1 MQLGE
6 GPEVNPNLT
15 KEFTLSSTPETLP
28 PSALPLFTVA
38 DAAKA
43 FGVTPNYFYE
53 RIRDGR
59 VATVDIGT
67 ELKPKLRIRNDTLQ
81 KLIE

>member
-1 MQLGE
+1 M
-6 GPEVNPNLT
+6 
-15 KEFTLSSTPETLP
+15 STSTDALP
-28 PSALPLFTVA
+28 DSALPLFTVR
-38 DAAKA
+38 DAAKQ

-59 VATVDIGT
+59 VTTVNIGT

-81 KLIE
+81 KLIESQTTHAVSDAA

>member
-1 MQLGE
+1 M
-6 GPEVNPNLT
+6 
-15 KEFTLSSTPETLP
+15 STSAVKLP
-28 PSALPLFTVA
+28 ASALPLFTVA
-38 DAAKA
+38 DAAKQ

-59 VATVDIGT
+59 VTTVDIGT

-81 KLIE
+81 ALIEQHTTHAVSDAA

>member
-1 MQLGE
+1 MSSV
-6 GPEVNPNLT
+6 PE
-15 KEFTLSSTPETLP
+15 KLP
-28 PSALPLFTVA
+28 ASALPLFTVA

-59 VATVDIGT
+59 IATVDIGT

-81 KLIE
+81 DLVAQNTTPAASAA

>member
-1 MQLGE
+1 M
-6 GPEVNPNLT
+6 
-15 KEFTLSSTPETLP
+15 STSTETLP

-59 VATVDIGT
+59 IATVDIGT

-81 KLIE
+81 DLVAQHTTPAVRSDAA